1 MPIQQKL
8 ILLGIF
14 GMGFFI
20 VIAAI
25 LTKVYSLV
33 PSLLSMVYMRW
44 YFREASVA
52 VYVSNLPTIWPLV
65 REIFP
70 GLGRLGTTK
79 PTSSGNGSRWGTAIG
94 RSRLPSNNETYD
106 MKSFSN
112 APSTESQ
119 ERINESTYEEPSIA
133 IKRDVT
139 FTVQSEDAD
148 RWDSP
153 GNRNWDKQK
162 VTTVVNAVN

>member
-1 MPIQQKL
+1 
-8 ILLGIF
+8 
-14 GMGFFI
+14 MGFFI

-33 PSLLSMVYMRW
+33 PSLLSMVYMKW

-70 GLGRLGTTK
+70 ALGRLGTTK
-79 PTSSGNGSRWGTAIG
+79 PTSSGNGSRWGTNLG
-94 RSRLPSNNETYD
+94 RSRLPSNNDNYD
-106 MKSFSN
+106 MKSFHK
-112 APSTESQ
+112 AGSTESQ
-119 ERINESTYEEPSIA
+119 ERINGTGPDEPSIS
-133 IKRDVT
+133 IKKDVT
-139 FTVQSEDAD
+139 FTVKTEDAD
-148 RWDSP
+148 SWENEH